1 MPARNRYHQHVRHA
15 LIQDGWTITHDPLRL
30 AWGLKDLYVDL
41 GAERFLAAEKAERR
55 IAVEIHSFL
64 RPSEMEDLEKAVGQF
79 VVYSDVLAQVSPDR
93 TLYLA
98 IPEVAFA
105 SLFQEPIGTL
115 LLTNGRLRLLIFDPQ
130 KEVIRRWIP

>member
-1 MPARNRYHQHVRHA
+1 MPARNRYHHQVRNA

-55 IAVEIHSFL
+55 IAVEIQSFA

-79 VVYSDVLAQVSPDR
+79 VVYEDVLAEVAPDR

-98 IPEVAFA
+98 IHETAFA

-115 LLTNGRLRLLIFDPQ
+115 LLANRRLRLLVFDPQ
-130 KEVIRRWIP
+130 QEVIRQWIP